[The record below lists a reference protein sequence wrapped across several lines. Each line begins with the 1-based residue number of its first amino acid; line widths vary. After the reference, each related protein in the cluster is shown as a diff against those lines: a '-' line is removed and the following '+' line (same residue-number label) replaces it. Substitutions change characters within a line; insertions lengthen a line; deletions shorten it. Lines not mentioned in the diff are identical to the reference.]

1 MRKSIAR
8 KLAGLL
14 AIVVMTTTF
23 ASDYNS
29 IGASASEENAIEAET
44 LETAT
49 DAEASE
55 ESEVVEDS
63 QEVTEEAEE
72 VVEEVS
78 ETTED
83 SEEAAEAEEQTEEA
97 AEPAE
102 DAEETS
108 TEGSEEVASE
118 ETPAQ
123 ETPAEETP
131 AEETPAE
138 ETPAEDAAAEETAE
152 DVSVVNITY
161 TAGVGGTVSIE
172 SEQVTDAAA
181 GATATADD
189 GYKFVNWTNEDEV
202 IVSEDAT
209 FTPSGDQLVDGAV
222 YYANFMKAEKEFS
235 CEKEIDGI
243 KITLSA
249 DKGVLPSDVELNIVK
264 VENEV
269 EEQITELLDE
279 KTGDDV
285 EVAKTYS
292 YDITFKAESAKTEEN
307 PEGIVQPENDKTVEI
322 KFSQIEEAASA
333 DTELAVYH
341 VEDDLSDADIVAE
354 ATSNT
359 ATDVV
364 VNAEHF
370 SIYTVTITDTKN
382 VNTIKISV
390 VDELGKDI
398 TLPQSY
404 DFYADSK
411 KYDVS
416 VSEVA
421 DKILSNVN
429 NQVFEFVGATYKGK
443 VFDGFYK
450 AGKNKSLKLYNGNR
464 NNVVADNNKLK
475 EGDIV
480 FTYTHATYDHLDFG
494 FMDPEEYNY
503 YKNNEAVITAQISDG
518 DPITMYPTEQDA
530 DIKSYEYRAYLC
542 KYKYGADQYAIAT
555 ETIKFTIKIGDQVF
569 EKTTTTKDNAEAAER
584 CYTNHK
590 KHKQEAYG
598 FDYVFSFADDF
609 KLKGDVVYHK
619 NDGTDVKWSDT
630 VKFEGNTTTQDY
642 SVLSIDTIAKKE
654 SAPKQFNVYA
664 DHVFKGWGTKDESGK
679 INLVYTYNN
688 GKFTPDSCTVTK
700 DSTLDLYA
708 VWEEDEETVEVAV
721 YATDGTKNTTV
732 NAQLQSLLGL
742 NFVQDDAYYPVGVVN
757 LPKSL
762 FKGTTPYIHSE
773 ADLEAVKAALGK
785 IDTSKLINSGAQ
797 NSGNTVGEHLDC
809 IQFDSNGVADSKK
822 TALFDWDG
830 EEHFDEV
837 VKARSISGTYKYHLD
852 LRFATNIVSYIGV
865 YPDSTTT
872 EAQEKAYLTGKTV
885 TLPGASDFVLSE
897 SDEEIYSI
905 DGYYK
910 DKACSE
916 EYPSGSKKIA
926 SNETI
931 YVKLVNNT
939 ATLTVIDK
947 VGDVATVRK
956 DFDKKEL
963 NVGAEYA
970 IDSLTKSATYT
981 YGYEFAYY
989 TDTNEVSKENP
1000 EGKIT
1005 EFETATGNVYKDTT
1019 IVFVYNQVETEK
1031 VYFFLLNDEL
1041 PQPDYK
1047 AQNSRD
1053 YFPGSGSKDWTG
1065 TAKNI
1070 DKCSGVKTN
1079 PENSTARDVY
1089 KAVYDWNGISQE
1101 DTQWKFDEGTKDK
1114 INSYLARK
1122 GYTADDVVWYV
1133 YKRQSDGCH
1142 IDGYLKASLVYD
1154 ANGGTSTDGKTQD
1167 TTSVRYKEAV
1177 TVDASNHGFARE
1189 GYEFIGWSTDKNAT
1203 TPEYAKDVTDEKI
1216 AAKQKVT
1223 TLYAVWK
1230 GVDQKAYY
1238 QVEYYYQNKKGNF
1251 NQTADEESD
1260 IREAIVNASVNDG
1273 KTLVTIEDTDKTKTE
1288 YNMIAYTLLD
1298 EKENNKWSGN
1308 VTKENTEENPLVLK
1322 VYYIREVSGITITI
1336 TTNSDEKIYDGTELK
1351 NDGFTFTAVGKN
1363 TDGSDKDLKDRF
1375 TVNAN
1380 VTGKI
1385 EGKGA
1390 TLNTLSAFEIVD
1402 TVTGQKYVYDADKDL
1417 GETTDTVYVFRKKES
1432 AQIENAPFAVNY
1444 IIVKEGTLKVT
1455 PRKVTITVPGVE
1467 KFYDGTAYRASDY
1480 DKSKVTITAEYTAE
1494 EIAAHKNNMNL
1505 SLRLGKNAITVKNN
1519 VKTVADS
1526 RKVTDEIKL
1535 NTGKKVRGSKNGWE
1549 IQLNGKDIDKDH
1561 YDNYDLTI
1569 VNGDL
1574 VIKPVEARITIP
1586 NAEKVYNG
1594 KAFSN
1599 EEYSAFLTANGTKV
1613 GYTNLPEGLSFKD
1626 NTVKVKLPA
1635 DYKDV
1640 IYDATYDV
1648 ASWNKDVVTVDTTAT
1663 KIVNKAGKS
1672 VKYAVVTGEETS
1684 DADLVVHVTPGSLR
1698 ILRRNVTLT
1707 SKTLTKEFELGVPL
1721 TADERVKAGETD
1733 AKEITANAYKDYTV
1747 DGYVKGDGF
1756 VEGEGVNTEKTKFT
1770 GERVDIGGTDEK
1782 ENTFEYVL
1790 KDNTKATNYKITS
1803 EYGDLVVT
1811 KRDPEHKY
1819 KIKIA
1824 LSAQTD
1830 EAGRDT
1836 TVYYSGVEQK
1846 ANMKVDVTVDT
1857 HQITD
1862 AITDSDVFAGLSG
1875 AVKNALNAAVGSIK
1889 AHAEEG
1895 FVLPDG
1901 AVLIPEHNETIND
1914 KMSVRISQLYLTGG
1928 AGTDAGDYPIFLHE
1942 SNMKIELLYDGKTF
1956 DLSDEFEIEIE
1967 KDGQK
1972 VTTDDAATLAADAED
1987 ETVVEDKTDIIGYLH
2002 VLKKDVVL
2010 TSASATKVYDGT
2022 PLTAPTVTASENTEK
2037 TGFVEGE
2044 GAAYNVTGT
2053 ITEPGT
2059 VSNTFTYALQENTL
2073 AANYNIST
2081 EEGTLTVTKQTEENP
2096 PEEDD
2101 KKNDKKDDK
2110 KDKKE
2115 KKESTNNAPFDDSSY
2130 DDSSNDSANS
2140 APANNGEVLGVN
2152 READGQGEEAAVLGA
2167 RRAGTEDSTNS
2178 ARVIVILIAAGV
2190 VASILAVSR
2199 KKKEDKNN

>member
-29 IGASASEENAIEAET
+29 IGARASEENAIEAET

-118 ETPAQ
+118 ETPA
-123 ETPAEETP
+123 EETP

-172 SEQVTDAAA
+172 SEQVTDAAT
-181 GATATADD
+181 GATATADE

-222 YYANFMKAEKEFS
+222 YYANFMKAEKEFR

-249 DKGVLPSDVELNIVK
+249 DKGVLPADVELNIVK

-307 PEGIVQPENDKTVEI
+307 PEGIVQPEDEKTVEI

-341 VEDDLSDADIVAE
+341 VEDDISDADIVAE
-354 ATSNT
+354 ADSKT

-370 SIYTVTITDTKN
+370 SIYTVTLTSKYGKFSHK
-382 VNTIKISV
+382 IKISI
-390 VDELGKDI
+390 KD
-398 TLPQSY
+398 TAGTDMLKKNG
-404 DFYADSK
+404 ADSVEFDDIVDHDYVYDGYYIYDDYDYYYSY
-411 KYDVS
+411 KYASDI
-416 VSEVA
+416 A
-421 DKILSNVN
+421 PDIKGYKFQKATIDGK
-429 NQVFEFVGATYKGK
+429 EFNY
-443 VFDGFYK
+443 FWSDR
-450 AGKNKSLKLYNGNR
+450 KNKIYACYSEDTWYAVKDKSN
-464 NNVVADNNKLK
+464 
-475 EGDIV
+475 IV
-480 FTYTHATYDHLDFG
+480 F
-494 FMDPEEYNY
+494 
-503 YKNNEAVITAQISDG
+503 I
-518 DPITMYPTEQDA
+518 
-530 DIKSYEYRAYLC
+530 YE
-542 KYKYGADQYAIAT
+542 K
-555 ETIKFTIKIGDQVF
+555 
-569 EKTTTTKDNAEAAER
+569 EKE
-584 CYTNHK
+584 
-590 KHKQEAYG
+590 
-598 FDYVFSFADDF
+598 
-609 KLKGDVVYHK
+609 
-619 NDGTDVKWSDT
+619 
-630 VKFEGNTTTQDY
+630 
-642 SVLSIDTIAKKE
+642 
-654 SAPKQFNVYA
+654 P
-664 DHVFKGWGTKDESGK
+664 
-679 INLVYTYNN
+679 
-688 GKFTPDSCTVTK
+688 
-700 DSTLDLYA
+700 
-708 VWEEDEETVEVAV
+708 ETVEVAV
-721 YATDGTKNTTV
+721 YATDGTENTTV

-742 NFVQDDAYYPVGVVN
+742 KFVQDDAYYPVGVVN

-762 FKGTTPYIHSE
+762 FNGTTPYIHSE

-785 IDTSKLINSGAQ
+785 IDTSKLVNSGAQ

-809 IQFDSNGVADSKK
+809 IQFDSDGVADSKK
-822 TALFDWDG
+822 TALFDWAG
-830 EEHFDEV
+830 EEHFDEA

-865 YPDSTTT
+865 YPDGTTT

-885 TLPGASDFVLSE
+885 TLPNASDFVLSE
-897 SDEEIYSI
+897 SDAKIYSI

-910 DKACSE
+910 DKDCSE
-916 EYPSGSKKIA
+916 EYPSESKKIA

-947 VGDVATVRK
+947 VGDVETVRK
-956 DFDKKEL
+956 DYNHKEL
-963 NVGAEYA
+963 NVGAEYTIA
-970 IDSLTKSATYT
+970 SLTESATYT

-989 TDTNEVSKENP
+989 TDTNR
-1000 EGKIT
+1000 EGIIT
-1005 EFETATGNVYKDTT
+1005 GSETATGKVYKDTT

-1031 VYFFLLNDEL
+1031 VYFFLLNDDK

-1047 AQNSRD
+1047 AQSSRD
-1053 YFPGSGSKDWTG
+1053 YYPENGSKVWTG

-1079 PENSTARDVY
+1079 PENSTARDAY
-1089 KAVYDWNGISQE
+1089 KAVYNWNDGISQE
-1101 DTQWKFDEGTKDK
+1101 DTQWKFDEGTEAK
-1114 INSYLARK
+1114 INSYLAGTEYK
-1122 GYTADDVVWYV
+1122 AEDIVWYV

-1154 ANGGTSTDGKTQD
+1154 ANGGTNTDGKTQD
-1167 TTSVRYKEAV
+1167 TTSVRYKESV
-1177 TVDASNHGFARE
+1177 TVDASNHGFVRE
-1189 GYEFIGWSTDKNAT
+1189 GYEFLGWSTKQDAT
-1203 TPEYAKDVTDEKI
+1203 TPDVTDEKI
-1216 AAKQKVT
+1216 TVDKKVK

-1238 QVEYYYQNKKGNF
+1238 QVEYYYQNKNGNF
-1251 NQTADEESD
+1251 NQKADEKSD
-1260 IREAIVNASVNDG
+1260 KREAIVNASVNDG
-1273 KTLVTIEDTDKTKTE
+1273 KTLVNIEDTDKTKTE
-1288 YNMIAYTLLD
+1288 YKKIAYTLLD
-1298 EKENNKWSGN
+1298 EGENNKWSGY
-1308 VTKENTEENPLVLK
+1308 VTKDNTKKNPLVLK

-1363 TDGSDKDLKDRF
+1363 TDGSVKDLNDRF
-1375 TVNAN
+1375 TVTAK
-1380 VTGKI
+1380 VTGTI
-1385 EGKGA
+1385 EGKGERI
-1390 TLNTLSAFEIVD
+1390 NTLSAFEIVD
-1402 TVTGQKYVYDADKDL
+1402 TVTGQKYVYDAKKNL
-1417 GETTDTVYVFRKKES
+1417 GKTTDTVYVFKNKKR
-1432 AQIENAPFAVNY
+1432 AQIKNAPFAVNY

-1455 PRKVTITVPGVE
+1455 PRNVKITVPGVE
-1467 KFYDGTAYRASDY
+1467 KYYDGIAYSASDY
-1480 DKSKVTITAEYTAE
+1480 DTSKITIEAEYTPE
-1494 EIAAHKNNMNL
+1494 EIAAGKKMNL
-1505 SLRLGKNAITVKNN
+1505 SLRLGKNALSVTKNI
-1519 VKTVADS
+1519 VTVADS
-1526 RKVTDEIKL
+1526 KKATDEIKL
-1535 NTGKKVRGSKNGWE
+1535 NKKKRGTDKGWK
-1549 IQLNGKDIDKDH
+1549 IQLNGEDIKKKH
-1561 YDNYDLTI
+1561 YDNYNVTI
-1569 VNGDL
+1569 INGDL
-1574 VIKPVEARITIP
+1574 VINPVTTTITIP
-1586 NAEKVYNG
+1586 SAEKVYNG

-1599 EEYSAFLTANGTKV
+1599 KEYSAFLTANGTKV
-1613 GYTNLPEGLSFKD
+1613 GYTNLPEGLSFKN

-1756 VEGEGVNTEKTKFT
+1756 VEGEGLNTEKTKFT
-1770 GERVDIGGTDEK
+1770 GERIDIGGTDEK

-1846 ANMKVDVTVDT
+1846 ANMKVDVTIDT

-1942 SNMKIELLYDGKTF
+1942 SNMKIELLYDGKAF

-2059 VSNTFTYALQENTL
+2059 VSNAFTYALQENTL

-2130 DDSSNDSANS
+2130 DDSSNDSVNS
-2140 APANNGEVLGVN
+2140 TPANNGEVLGVN

-2199 KKKEDKNN
+2199 KKKEDENN

>member
-29 IGASASEENAIEAET
+29 IGARASEENAIEAET

-63 QEVTEEAEE
+63 QEVTEEAEK

-83 SEEAAEAEEQTEEA
+83 SEETAEAEEQTEEA

-118 ETPAQ
+118 ETPA
-123 ETPAEETP
+123 EETP
-131 AEETPAE
+131 VEETPAE

-222 YYANFMKAEKEFS
+222 YYANFMKAEKEFR

-249 DKGVLPSDVELNIVK
+249 DKGVLPADVELNIVK

-307 PEGIVQPENDKTVEI
+307 PEGIVQPEDEKTVEI

-341 VEDDLSDADIVAE
+341 VEDDISDADIVAE
-354 ATSNT
+354 ADSKT

-364 VNAEHF
+364 VDAEHF
-370 SIYTVTITDTKN
+370 SIYSVVLYEDHLIHKDHKYP
-382 VNTIKISV
+382 VNISV
-390 VDELGKDI
+390 VDELGNDI
-398 TLPQSY
+398 TEGKEVTIYLDRGYKNHYYIST
-404 DFYADSK
+404 ADAAK
-411 KYDVS
+411 EMVNFVDNQIFTFVRATCNGKEFDRFNK
-416 VSEVA
+416 A
-421 DKILSNVN
+421 DGDN
-429 NQVFEFVGATYKGK
+429 K
-443 VFDGFYK
+443 V
-450 AGKNKSLKLYNGNR
+450 KLYNGNTK
-464 NNVVADNNKLK
+464 VADLDDVKDSGITFEYAHVTL
-475 EGDIV
+475 
-480 FTYTHATYDHLDFG
+480 DHLDFG

-503 YKNNEAVITAQISDG
+503 YKNNKAVITAQISNG
-518 DPITMYPTEQDA
+518 KPIQMYSTGQDA
-530 DIKSYEYRAYLC
+530 DINSYEYRADLYN
-542 KYKYGADQYAIAT
+542 YGADQYAIAT
-555 ETIKFTIKIGDQVF
+555 ETIKFTIQIGDQVF
-569 EKTTTTKDNAEAAER
+569 EKTTTKKDNAEAAER
-584 CYTNHK
+584 CYTNHNWR
-590 KHKQEAYG
+590 QQGAYG

-619 NDGTDVKWSDT
+619 NDGTEVKWADT
-630 VKFEGNTTTQDY
+630 VNFGWNTTKEDY
-642 SVLSIDTIAKKE
+642 SVLSIDTIANKE
-654 SAPKQFNVYA
+654 SAPEQFNVYA
-664 DHVFKGWGTKDESGK
+664 DHVFKGWRTKDASGK
-679 INLVYTYNN
+679 INLVYEYNN
-688 GKFTPDSCTVTK
+688 GEFSPAYCKVTK
-700 DSTLDLYA
+700 GTTLDLYA
-708 VWEEDEETVEVAV
+708 VWEENTTSYTIVTKYETPENKYKVTTETVSGVVAGSEVDAD
-721 YATDGTKNTTV
+721 TIDKNIDGTKYE
-732 NAQLQSLLGL
+732 L
-742 NFVQDDAYYPVGVVN
+742 NSNESTSGKVIVAKD
-757 LPKSL
+757 
-762 FKGTTPYIHSE
+762 GTT
-773 ADLEAVKAALGK
+773 K
-785 IDTSKLINSGAQ
+785 II
-797 NSGNTVGEHLDC
+797 
-809 IQFDSNGVADSKK
+809 
-822 TALFDWDG
+822 
-830 EEHFDEV
+830 
-837 VKARSISGTYKYHLD
+837 
-852 LRFATNIVSYIGV
+852 
-865 YPDSTTT
+865 
-872 EAQEKAYLTGKTV
+872 
-885 TLPGASDFVLSE
+885 
-897 SDEEIYSI
+897 
-905 DGYYK
+905 
-910 DKACSE
+910 
-916 EYPSGSKKIA
+916 
-926 SNETI
+926 
-931 YVKLVNNT
+931 
-939 ATLTVIDK
+939 
-947 VGDVATVRK
+947 
-956 DFDKKEL
+956 
-963 NVGAEYA
+963 
-970 IDSLTKSATYT
+970 
-981 YGYEFAYY
+981 
-989 TDTNEVSKENP
+989 
-1000 EGKIT
+1000 
-1005 EFETATGNVYKDTT
+1005 
-1019 IVFVYNQVETEK
+1019 K
-1031 VYFFLLNDEL
+1031 VYDLKCA
-1041 PQPDYK
+1041 DYK
-1047 AQNSRD
+1047 
-1053 YFPGSGSKDWTG
+1053 
-1065 TAKNI
+1065 
-1070 DKCSGVKTN
+1070 
-1079 PENSTARDVY
+1079 
-1089 KAVYDWNGISQE
+1089 
-1101 DTQWKFDEGTKDK
+1101 
-1114 INSYLARK
+1114 
-1122 GYTADDVVWYV
+1122 
-1133 YKRQSDGCH
+1133 
-1142 IDGYLKASLVYD
+1142 
-1154 ANGGTSTDGKTQD
+1154 
-1167 TTSVRYKEAV
+1167 
-1177 TVDASNHGFARE
+1177 
-1189 GYEFIGWSTDKNAT
+1189 
-1203 TPEYAKDVTDEKI
+1203 
-1216 AAKQKVT
+1216 
-1223 TLYAVWK
+1223 
-1230 GVDQKAYY
+1230 
-1238 QVEYYYQNKKGNF
+1238 VEYYYQDSLGNYPEQPDSNVVRSGKIGTTAQVTDDDKKSTKEGYTYDESKTNDSQKTIKLDEKTTLKVYFKKDVTGKRAFFYVLIPTENTNVPKDSSPQSTARFTPGEGGEYHSCQGVGVDYTTEDFKKRAGYDGKNIYDITGVNVKNCIVDMPEDTKNKITGNIQKLYGNNYSVDNVVWYTYKNANDGAGWHFDGYVQGVDVDVTYYLNSKTDKETKVSSKEKTGEYTIKDNSF
-1251 NQTADEESD
+1251 NNPGYTFVNWNTKPDGTGETYNANDVFSLRSNLVLYAKWKPVDYKTIYLDEDKKELGKKEDQHYGDTTYTLDTDPTKEGYEFTGWVKKDDVNNTKYLTADIKKTKVTGDVTYIATYKQVIFKAYYKVEYYYQTKEGT
-1260 IREAIVNASVNDG
+1260 IPKNTNEASKLRTAYVNTSINDG
-1273 KTLVTIEDTDKTKTE
+1273 KTLVEIEAADKTRTKKDVFK
-1288 YNMIAYTLLD
+1288 LLD
-1298 EKENNKWSGN
+1298 EGEGNLWSGF
-1308 VTKENTEENPLVLK
+1308 VTKDNTKKNPLILK
-1322 VYYIREVSGITITI
+1322 VYYVRDDLAGITITI
-1336 TTNSDEKIYDGTELK
+1336 TSNTNEKIYDGTDLT
-1351 NDGFTFTAVGKN
+1351 DAGFTYTATGKDA
-1363 TDGSDKDLKDRF
+1363 DGKDVDLKDRF
-1375 TVNAN
+1375 EVEVVNS
-1380 VTGKI
+1380 GKI
-1385 EGKGA
+1385 QGKGS
-1390 TLNTLSAFEIVD
+1390 TSNTVKSFVIKDKEKNQVYAYQSA
-1402 TVTGQKYVYDADKDL
+1402 KYKKQ
-1417 GETTDTVYVFRKKES
+1417 TDNVYVFRKKES
-1432 AQIENAPFAVNY
+1432 SLIENTGFFVNY
-1444 IIVKEGTLKVT
+1444 IIVKEGTLTVT

-1467 KFYDGTAYRASDY
+1467 KFYDGTAYSASDY

-1494 EIAAHKNNMNL
+1494 EIATHKNNMNL
-1505 SLRLGKNAITVKNN
+1505 SLRLGKNAITVNNN
-1519 VKTVADS
+1519 VVTVADS
-1526 RKVTDEIKL
+1526 RGTDEIKL

-1549 IQLNGKDIDKDH
+1549 IQLNGKDIKKKH

-1574 VIKPVEARITIP
+1574 VIKPVTATITIP
-1586 NAEKVYNG
+1586 SAEKVYNG

-1599 EEYSAFLTANGTKV
+1599 EEYSAFLTANNTNES
-1613 GYTNLPEGLSFKD
+1613 YTNLPGGLSFKD
-1626 NTVKVKLPA
+1626 GKVKVSLA
-1635 DYKDV
+1635 DYTDV
-1640 IYDATYDV
+1640 IYNQEYDV
-1648 ASWNKDVVTVDTTAT
+1648 ADWNRDAVTLDTDNTV
-1663 KIVNKAGKS
+1663 IVNKNNDP
-1672 VKYAVVTGEETS
+1672 VDYEVVYSDDQDKDTS
-1684 DADLVVHVTPGSLR
+1684 NANIVLIVSKGSLR

-1747 DGYVKGDGF
+1747 DGFVKGDGF
-1756 VEGEGVNTEKTKFT
+1756 VEGEGLNTEKTKFT
-1770 GERVDIGGTDEK
+1770 GERIDIGGTDEK

-1846 ANMKVDVTVDT
+1846 ANMKVDVTIDT

-2037 TGFVEGE
+2037 TGFATGE

-2115 KKESTNNAPFDDSSY
+2115 KKESTNSAPFDDSSY

-2178 ARVIVILIAAGV
+2178 ARVIVILIAAGA